1 MSGPKPRRII
11 CETYN
16 AITGISAMSIELIGQ
31 PHAPTDRSRDRSQP
45 LSDLGPDE
53 TLKAGSNHLRGTIAE
68 GLLDAISAGVASSDQ
83 KLLKFHGLYQQDD
96 RDLRDERRRQKLE
109 PAYQF
114 MVRVRL
120 PGGVCTP
127 AQWIKLDRL
136 ARAYGG
142 ETLRLTT
149 RQTFQFHWILK
160 HDLKATIQGL
170 HEALLDTVAA
180 CGDDTR
186 GVMCA
191 VNPALSSLHAEVYN
205 LARDASN
212 HATWKS
218 GAYHEIWYGEQKVAA
233 SEREEPF
240 YGDTYM
246 PRKFKIGFVIPPS
259 NDIDVYAQDLG
270 FIAIVKGH
278 KLEGFNVV
286 IGGGMGRTDGKPE
299 TYPRLASVIGH
310 VPSDKVT
317 EVIDAVMSVQRD
329 YGDRRDRAHA
339 RFKYTIDDKGL
350 DWITAEIEAR
360 LGFTLEPARTFAFTS
375 NGDVLGWS
383 VSEGGRSQF
392 TLFIENGRIANHP
405 GLGLMDALHTIAKM
419 HSGTFRLTPNQNLA
433 IADITREQ
441 QPVIQA
447 LLEEFG
453 LDEQA
458 GASALRRNSMA
469 CVALPTCGL
478 AMAES
483 ERYLPSLISRIETLL
498 AKHNL
503 METPITL
510 RMTGCPN
517 GCARP
522 YNAEI
527 GLTGRAPGKYNLYI
541 GGGFH
546 GQRLNKL
553 YRENIGEAAILKEL
567 DDLFA
572 QYALGRHPSE
582 HFGDYVIRAG
592 IVPEVIEGR
601 HFND

>member
-1 MSGPKPRRII
+1 
-11 CETYN
+11 
-16 AITGISAMSIELIGQ
+16 MSIETLDN
-31 PHAPTDRSRDRSQP
+31 PHAATDRSRDRTQS
-45 LSDLGPDE
+45 LSNLGPDE
-53 TLKAGSNHLRGTIAE
+53 SLKAESNHLRGTIAE
-68 GLLDAISAGVASSDQ
+68 GLLDEITGGVGYSDQ
-83 KLLKFHGLYQQDD
+83 KLLKFHGMYQQDD
-96 RDLRDERRRQKLE
+96 RDVRDERRRQKLE
-109 PAYQF
+109 PAYCF
-114 MVRVRL
+114 MIRVRL

-127 AQWIKLDRL
+127 SQWVKLDRL

-149 RQTFQFHWILK
+149 RQTFQFHWVLK
-160 HDLKATIQGL
+160 NDLKATIQGL
-170 HEALLDTVAA
+170 HHALLDTVAA

-191 VNPALSSLHAEVYN
+191 VNPMLSGLHTEVYN

-212 HATWKS
+212 HAMWRS
-218 GAYHEIWYGEQKVAA
+218 GAYHEIWYGEQKIA
-233 SEREEPF
+233 SSQGEEPF

-259 NDIDVYAQDLG
+259 NDIDVYTQDLG
-270 FIAIVKGH
+270 FIAVAKGRT
-278 KLEGFNVV
+278 LEGFNVV
-286 IGGGMGRTDGKPE
+286 IGGSMGRTDGKPE
-299 TYPRLASVIGH
+299 TYPRLASPIGFIP
-310 VPSDKVT
+310 VDKVT
-317 EVIDAVMSVQRD
+317 ETIDAVMSVQRD
-329 YGDRRDRAHA
+329 YGDRKDRSHA

-350 DWITAEIEAR
+350 DWIKAEIESR
-360 LGFTLEPARTFAFTS
+360 LGFSFQPEKTFAFIS

-383 VSEGGRSQF
+383 EAEGGRSQF

-405 GLGLMDALHTIAKM
+405 RLPLMDAILTIAKI
-419 HSGTFRLTPNQNLA
+419 HDGTLRLTPNQNLA
-433 IADITREQ
+433 IADISRERR
-441 QPVIQA
+441 PMIQS

-453 LDEQA
+453 FDDQ
-458 GASALRRNSMA
+458 GGTSSLRQNAMA

-483 ERYLPSLISRIETLL
+483 ERYLPGLISKIEPLL
-498 AKHNL
+498 AKHSL
-503 METPITL
+503 IDQPIIL

-567 DDLFA
+567 NDLFSR
-572 QYALGRHPSE
+572 YAGGRQPGE
-582 HFGDYVIRAG
+582 HFGDYVVRAG
-592 IVPEVIEGR
+592 IVSEVIEGR